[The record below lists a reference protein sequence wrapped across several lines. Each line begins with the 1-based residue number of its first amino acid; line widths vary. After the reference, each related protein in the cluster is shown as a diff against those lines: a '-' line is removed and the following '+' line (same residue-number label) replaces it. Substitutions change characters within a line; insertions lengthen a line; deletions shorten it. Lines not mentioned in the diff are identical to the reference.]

1 MLHGEQISLRPM
13 ERDDIDRL
21 WEFAQDLDLGL
32 LTGADARPV
41 SRSAIE
47 RIYDDYWSGVDPNAV
62 RWAIESHDI
71 VIGGVELAPIDWRSR
86 SAELA
91 VWIGDTVS
99 RQRGFG
105 TDAMRLALNYA
116 FRILGLHR
124 VSYYIPVANEAALKA
139 YQKIGFQEE
148 GRLREAVYRDG
159 KYYDLI
165 ALGFLSSDWEDD
177 VPFRTGVL

>member
-13 ERDDIDRL
+13 EREDIERL

-41 SRSAIE
+41 SRSTIE
-47 RIYDDYWSGVDPNAV
+47 RIYEDHWSGTDPNQI
-62 RWAIESHDI
+62 RWAIESHEV

-91 VWIGDTVS
+91 VWIGDKVS
-99 RQRGFG
+99 RQHGFG

-116 FRILGLHR
+116 FNLLGLNR
-124 VSYYIPVANEAALKA
+124 VSYHIPVPNEAALHA
-139 YQKIGFQEE
+139 YRKIGFQEE

-159 KYYDLI
+159 EYHDLI
-165 ALGFLSSDWEDD
+165 VLGILAADWKDD
-177 VPFRTGVL
+177 MPFRTGVL

>member
-13 ERDDIDRL
+13 EREDIDRL

-47 RIYDDYWSGVDPNAV
+47 RIYEDHWSGIDPNAI
-62 RWAIESHDI
+62 RWAIESHDM

-116 FRILGLHR
+116 FRLLGLHR
-124 VSYYIPVANEAALKA
+124 VAYHIPAPNDAALHA
-139 YQKIGFQEE
+139 YKKIGFVEE

-159 KYYDLI
+159 KYHDQI
-165 ALGFLSSDWEDD
+165 VLGMLSSDWTEDL
-177 VPFRTGVL
+177 PFRTGVL